1 MASSDATWHVYL
13 LRCADDTLYCGVT
26 TDLDRRLAQHNGR
39 LAGGARYTRPRRPV
53 ALLLSRACTSRQEA
67 LRLEYHIK
75 RLPRSRKEQAL
86 KEFPQCCPWIL
97 SALMLALAPGPD
109 IIFVLT
115 QSALYGM
122 RAGVATT
129 LGLIS
134 GLCFH
139 TTIVAVGVAGIFMT
153 SPLAF
158 TLLTVVGAAYLLYL
172 AWLSFRAGA
181 SMAHLQESRFLG
193 YWGLYRRGVI
203 MNITNPK
210 VTLFFL
216 AFLPQFC
223 APERG
228 SVALQVMELGLLFM
242 LAAFL
247 VFTAVSALG
256 GRLAHWFNS
265 SPRGQMLMHRV
276 AGLVFVALA
285 VMLIFSCV
293 A

>member
-1 MASSDATWHVYL
+1 MPPVETLGAFFVASVVM
-13 LRCADDTLYCGVT
+13 G
-26 TDLDRRLAQHNGR
+26 
-39 LAGGARYTRPRRPV
+39 
-53 ALLLSRACTSRQEA
+53 
-67 LRLEYHIK
+67 
-75 RLPRSRKEQAL
+75 
-86 KEFPQCCPWIL
+86 
-97 SALMLALAPGPD
+97 LAPGPD
-109 IIFVLT
+109 ILFVLT
-115 QSALYGM
+115 QSALYGA
-122 RAGVATT
+122 RAGFATT
-129 LGLIS
+129 CGLIT
-134 GLCFH
+134 GLFVH
-139 TTIVAVGVAGIFMT
+139 ITAVSLGVAALFQSSET
-153 SPLAF
+153 AF
-158 TLLTVVGAAYLLYL
+158 NVLKFAGAAYLLYL
-172 AWLSFRAGA
+172 AWLSFRSGTSKA
-181 SMAHLQESRFLG
+181 SLQKAQFPG
-193 YWGLYRRGVI
+193 YGTLYRRGVI

>member
-1 MASSDATWHVYL
+1 M
-13 LRCADDTLYCGVT
+13 G
-26 TDLDRRLAQHNGR
+26 
-39 LAGGARYTRPRRPV
+39 
-53 ALLLSRACTSRQEA
+53 
-67 LRLEYHIK
+67 
-75 RLPRSRKEQAL
+75 
-86 KEFPQCCPWIL
+86 
-97 SALMLALAPGPD
+97 LAPGPD
-109 IIFVLT
+109 ILFVLT
-115 QSALYGM
+115 QSALYGA
-122 RAGVATT
+122 RAGFATT
-129 LGLIS
+129 CGLIT
-134 GLCFH
+134 GLFVH
-139 TTIVAVGVAGIFMT
+139 ITAVSLGVAALFQSSET
-153 SPLAF
+153 AF
-158 TLLTVVGAAYLLYL
+158 NVLKFAGAAYLLYL
-172 AWLSFRAGA
+172 AWLSFRSGTSKA
-181 SMAHLQESRFLG
+181 SLQKAQFPG
-193 YWGLYRRGVI
+193 YGTLYRRGVI

-247 VFTAVSALG
+247 VLTAVSALG

>member
-1 MASSDATWHVYL
+1 
-13 LRCADDTLYCGVT
+13 
-26 TDLDRRLAQHNGR
+26 
-39 LAGGARYTRPRRPV
+39 
-53 ALLLSRACTSRQEA
+53 
-67 LRLEYHIK
+67 
-75 RLPRSRKEQAL
+75 
-86 KEFPQCCPWIL
+86 
-97 SALMLALAPGPD
+97 MLALAPGPD

-158 TLLTVVGAAYLLYL
+158 TLLTIVGAAYLLYL

-210 VTLFFL
+210 VTLFCL
-216 AFLPQFC
+216 AVLPQFVE
-223 APERG
+223 PERG
-228 SVALQVMELGLLFM
+228 HPTLQILSLGGLYELACLI
-242 LAAFL
+242 
-247 VFTAVSALG
+247 VFTAIAALG
-256 GRLAHWFNS
+256 GRMATWFNRS
-265 SPRGQMLMHRV
+265 DRAQMLMNRI
-276 AGLVFVALA
+276 AGCIFLGLAL
-285 VMLIFSCV
+285 MLAFASR
-293 A
+293 

>member
-1 MASSDATWHVYL
+1 MLPLDTVLTFFAT
-13 LRCADDTLYCGVT
+13 
-26 TDLDRRLAQHNGR
+26 
-39 LAGGARYTRPRRPV
+39 
-53 ALLLSRACTSRQEA
+53 
-67 LRLEYHIK
+67 
-75 RLPRSRKEQAL
+75 
-86 KEFPQCCPWIL
+86 
-97 SALMLALAPGPD
+97 ALMLALAPGPD

-158 TLLTVVGAAYLLYL
+158 TLLTIVGAAYLLYL

-228 SVALQVMELGLLFM
+228 SVALQVM
-242 LAAFL
+242 
-247 VFTAVSALG
+247 
-256 GRLAHWFNS
+256 
-265 SPRGQMLMHRV
+265 
-276 AGLVFVALA
+276 
-285 VMLIFSCV
+285 
-293 A
+293 